1 MSIKIMNVKLNDLGK
16 EASLR
21 SDVQY
26 ILFQKNIKKDKYY
39 TFKELF
45 SFRIN
50 NKVCV
55 DDLEK
60 FKYSEIGNVDK
71 NGYVEPVELDNND
84 RKIEDDDYYKKID
97 KGDILKA
104 EKNDILISKV
114 RPNLKKF
121 VRITKENEDIYYTT
135 AFIHL
140 IPKKLD
146 TIIYYLFREDFYNNL
161 VSITRT
167 GKGYP
172 TINEKDLTYMKFNKN
187 IVDAFLKNEE
197 KYNFFILDIEN
208 KIISLKNKIV
218 SEEEIINEIF
228 RKHFKFD
235 YDRFY
240 ELKNK
245 KTYMTNLLK
254 FSDNPDVRNSV
265 KFNKEAIEFVFSEI
279 RKYSNKK
286 IKDFLY
292 EPMCLGKSISP
303 EDYEEEQ
310 EYYYI
315 SMADIKK
322 YMFDSENAK
331 TVSEE
336 FAKNNNE
343 KSVQKG
349 DILLARSGEGTIGKV
364 AIIDKGYK
372 GIFADFIIRIRLKE
386 NYNKEFAYYY
396 FRSLYF
402 QYIVE
407 TYKKGLGNNTNIFPV
422 QIKNFPIID
431 IPLKKQEE
439 IANEIKN
446 NIEEQK
452 KLKLKIDLYQHE
464 IKEKLQK
471 GV

>member
-1 MSIKIMNVKLNDLGK
+1 MSIKVMNIKLNDFGK
-16 EASLR
+16 ENSLR

-26 ILFQKNIKKDKYY
+26 ILFQKNIKKEKYY
-39 TFKELF
+39 IFKELF
-45 SFRIN
+45 DFSTN
-50 NKVCV
+50 NKVCI

-71 NGYVEPVELDNND
+71 NGYVEPVELDNNE
-84 RKIEDDDYYKKID
+84 RKIEEDDYYKKID

-104 EKNDILISKV
+104 EMNDILISKV
-114 RPNLKKF
+114 RPNLKKY
-121 VRITKENEDIYYTT
+121 VRITTENEDIYYTT

-140 IPKKLD
+140 IPKKLKM
-146 TIIYYLFREDFYNNL
+146 IIYYMLRENFYENL

-172 TINEKDLTYMKFNKN
+172 TINEKDLSYMKFNKE
-187 IVDAFLKNEE
+187 IVDDFIKNEE
-197 KYNFFILDIEN
+197 KYNLIILDIEN
-208 KIISLKNKIV
+208 RISSLKNKIV
-218 SEEEIINEIF
+218 SEEDIINEIF
-228 RKHFKFD
+228 KKHFKFN
-235 YDRFY
+235 YDKFY

-245 KTYMTNLLK
+245 KTYMTTLLK
-254 FSDNPDVRNSV
+254 FSDNTDVRNSV
-265 KFNKEAIEFVFSEI
+265 KFHKEAIDFVFKEI
-279 RKYSNKK
+279 EKYSKKK

-303 EDYEEEQ
+303 DDYEEKQ

-331 TVSEE
+331 TISEE
-336 FAKNNNE
+336 FAKSNIE
-343 KSVQKG
+343 KDVQKG

-364 AIIDKGYK
+364 AIIDDDYK
-372 GIFADFIIRIRLKE
+372 GIFADFIIRIRLNE
-386 NYNKEFAYYY
+386 NYNNEFAYYY

-407 TYKKGLGNNTNIFPV
+407 TYKKGLGNNTNIFPI

-431 IPLKKQEE
+431 IPLKKQEKIAQE
-439 IANEIKN
+439 IRNS
-446 NIEEQK
+446 IEEQR
-452 KLKLKIDLYQHE
+452 KLQAEIDIYQNE
-464 IKEKLQK
+464 IKEKLKK

>member
-1 MSIKIMNVKLNDLGK
+1 MNIKLNDLGK
-16 EASLR
+16 ETSLR

-50 NKVCV
+50 NRVCV

-71 NGYVEPVELDNND
+71 NGYVEPVELDNSE

-121 VRITKENEDIYYTT
+121 VRITKDNEEIYYTT

-140 IPKKLD
+140 IPKKLE
-146 TIIYYLFREDFYNNL
+146 TIIYYLLREEFYNNL

-172 TINEKDLTYMKFNKN
+172 TLNEKDLIYMKFNKKN
-187 IVDAFLKNEE
+187 VDIFLEKEE
-197 KYNFFILDIEN
+197 KYNIFILNLEN
-208 KIISLKNKIV
+208 KIIFLKNKIL
-218 SEEEIINEIF
+218 SEEDVINEIF

-235 YDRFY
+235 YDNFY
-240 ELKNK
+240 RLRNK
-245 KTYMTNLLK
+245 KSYMTNLLK

-265 KFNKEAIEFVFSEI
+265 KFHKEALDFVFNEI
-279 RKYSNKK
+279 KKYSNKK
-286 IKDFLY
+286 IKDFLF

-303 EDYEEEQ
+303 EDYKEEQ
-310 EYYYI
+310 QYYYI

-322 YMFDSENAK
+322 YMFDNENAK
-331 TVSEE
+331 TVSEK
-336 FAKNNNE
+336 FAKNNIE
-343 KSVQKG
+343 KSVKKG

-364 AIIDKGYK
+364 AIIEKDYN

-402 QYIVE
+402 QFIVE

-422 QIKNFPIID
+422 QIKDFPIID
-431 IPLKKQEE
+431 IPLKEQEK

-446 NIEEQK
+446 AIEKQR
-452 KLKLKIDLYQHE
+452 KLKLEIDLYQNE

>member
-1 MSIKIMNVKLNDLGK
+1 MNIKLNDLGK
-16 EASLR
+16 ETSLR

-50 NKVCV
+50 NRVCV

-71 NGYVEPVELDNND
+71 NGYVEPVELDNSE

-121 VRITKENEDIYYTT
+121 VRITKDNEEIYYTT

-140 IPKKLD
+140 IPKKLE
-146 TIIYYLFREDFYNNL
+146 TIIYYLLREEFYNNL

-172 TINEKDLTYMKFNKN
+172 TLNEKDLIYMKFNKKN
-187 IVDAFLKNEE
+187 VDIFLEKEE
-197 KYNFFILDIEN
+197 KYNTFILNLEN
-208 KIISLKNKIV
+208 KIIFLKNKIL
-218 SEEEIINEIF
+218 SEEDVINEIF

-235 YDRFY
+235 YDNFY
-240 ELKNK
+240 RLRNK
-245 KTYMTNLLK
+245 KSYMTNLLK

-265 KFNKEAIEFVFSEI
+265 KFHKEALDFVFNEI
-279 RKYSNKK
+279 KKYSNKK
-286 IKDFLY
+286 IKDFLF

-303 EDYEEEQ
+303 EDYKEEQ
-310 EYYYI
+310 QYYYI

-322 YMFDSENAK
+322 YMFDNENAK
-331 TVSEE
+331 TVSEK
-336 FAKNNNE
+336 FAKNNIE
-343 KSVQKG
+343 KSVKKG

-364 AIIDKGYK
+364 AIIEKDYN

-402 QYIVE
+402 QFIVE

-422 QIKNFPIID
+422 QIKDFPIID
-431 IPLKKQEE
+431 IPLKEQEK

-446 NIEEQK
+446 AIEKQR
-452 KLKLKIDLYQHE
+452 KLKLEIDLYQNE